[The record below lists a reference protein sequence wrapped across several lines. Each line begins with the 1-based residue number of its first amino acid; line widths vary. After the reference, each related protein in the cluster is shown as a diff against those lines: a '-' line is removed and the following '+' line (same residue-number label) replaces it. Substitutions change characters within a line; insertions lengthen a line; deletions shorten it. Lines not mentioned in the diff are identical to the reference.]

1 MIFKA
6 VLDDLITFRDS
17 IATISE
23 LIEETQIKIKKS
35 GIELIAS
42 DRAVVAVVDFK
53 FSAKNFR
60 EYNFESDLSIG
71 INLTNLLQILKRAKS
86 SDIVEFSVVD
96 NKLIIILKGDST
108 RKFSIPLLDIREE
121 IPQGI
126 EKLVFP
132 IRVEIPS
139 SSLED
144 GIEDAD
150 LVSDALTFEVTKDGL
165 LLKAEGDSSSSE
177 LIIDSTKA
185 KLSKE
190 KSAKATYSLDYLK
203 KMIKGRKISEN
214 VIIEFDTNYPMKMTF
229 ARGNDIVLSFILA
242 PRIEE
247 E

>member
-1 MIFKA
+1 MAFKA
-6 VLDDLITFRDS
+6 VLDDLTTFRDS

-35 GIELIAS
+35 GIELVAS

-60 EYNFESDLSIG
+60 EYNYESDAAIG
-71 INLTNLLQILKRAKS
+71 INLTNLLQILKRARS
-86 SDIVEFSVVD
+86 SDITELAISD
-96 NKLIIILKGDST
+96 NKLIITLKGEST
-108 RKFSIPLLDIREE
+108 RRFSLPLLDIREE

-132 IRVEIPS
+132 VKFEIPS
-139 SSLED
+139 SALED

-150 LVSDALTFEVTKDGL
+150 LVSDALTFEVTKDAL
-165 LLKAEGDSSSSE
+165 ILKAEGDSSSSE
-177 LIIDSTKA
+177 LIIDKTKA
-185 KLSKE
+185 KFSGE

-229 ARGNDIVLSFILA
+229 ERGSDIVLSFILA

>member
-1 MIFKA
+1 MGFKA
-6 VLDDLITFRDS
+6 VLDDLSTFRDS

-23 LIEETQIKIKKS
+23 IIEETQIKIKKN

-60 EYNFESDLSIG
+60 EYNYESDLAIG
-71 INLTNLLQILKRAKS
+71 INLANLLQILKRARS
-86 SDIVEFSVVD
+86 SDITEFLVSD
-96 NKLIIILKGDST
+96 NKFIITLKGEST
-108 RKFSIPLLDIREE
+108 RRFSIPLLDIREE

-132 IRVEIPS
+132 VKLEIS
-139 SSLED
+139 SSALED

-150 LVSDALTFEVTKDGL
+150 LVSDALTFEVTKDAL
-165 LLKAEGDSSSSE
+165 ILKAEGDSSSSE
-177 LIIDSTKA
+177 LIISKDKA
-185 KLSKE
+185 KFYGE
-190 KSAKATYSLDYLK
+190 KNAKATYSLDYLK

-214 VIIEFDTNYPMKMTF
+214 VIIEFDTNYPMRMTF
-229 ARGNDIVLSFILA
+229 ERGSDIALSFILA